1 MMLIKNGEEL
11 KLLFIILILRF
22 LRGDENMEFEK
33 IESMDP
39 EDLIIICLASDCNKG
54 CNGASG
60 SILADLERN
69 S

>member
-1 MMLIKNGEEL
+1 MILIKNGEEL

-39 EDLIIICLASDCNKG
+39 EDLIIKCLASVCNKG

-60 SILADLERN
+60 NMLADLERE